1 MSDEKGR
8 VADPG
13 LAPQGWKKIDWVNS
27 HMPVM
32 AEIEDRISSE
42 KPFAGHKFGVSIHL
56 EAKTARL
63 ALALKAGGG
72 EVYIT
77 SSNPLSTQDDVAA
90 ALNEEENITVFS
102 RWGVSEEEYERQLEQ
117 VLTNEPDLIIDDGGD
132 LVKQLHGPLKAL
144 SEGIIGGAEETTTG
158 VNRLRV
164 LDREGELK
172 FPMFAVNDAR
182 MKYLFDNRYGTG
194 QSTWD
199 AITRNTNLTVAG
211 STVVVVGYGWCG
223 KGIARIADGMGAEVI
238 VVEVDPVKALEAKM
252 DGHRIMNIERAAPE
266 GDFFITS
273 TSNIDAIPAKAIKRL
288 KDKAILANAGHF
300 DVEIDIDALEELS
313 TDREEV
319 RENVERFSFEDGR
332 EIYLLAEGRL
342 VNLAAGDGHPTE
354 IMDISFG
361 LQTLTIKHVLDT
373 DELKDELYSVPEEVD
388 RAVAKMKLKSLG
400 VDLDELTEDQVK
412 YLKNFN

>member
-1 MSDEKGR
+1 MTDEKGR

-13 LAPQGWKKIDWVNS
+13 LAPQGWKKIEWVKS

-32 AEIEDRISSE
+32 ADIEGKISRE
-42 KPFAGHKFGVSIHL
+42 KPFDGYKFGVSIHL

-90 ALNEEENITVFS
+90 ALNQEENITVFS
-102 RWGVSEEEYERQLEQ
+102 RWGVSEDEYEKQLEQ
-117 VLTNEPDLIIDDGGD
+117 VLTNKPDLIIDDGGD
-132 LVKQLHGPLKAL
+132 LVKQLHGPLENL
-144 SEGIIGGAEETTTG
+144 SDGIIGGAEETTTG

-164 LDREGELK
+164 LDREGELN

-211 STVVVVGYGWCG
+211 STAVVVGYGWCG
-223 KGIARIADGMGAEVI
+223 KGIARIADGMGADVI

-252 DGHRIMNIERAAPE
+252 DGHRVMNIKQAAPE

-273 TSNIDAIPAKAIKRL
+273 TGNIDAIPPEAIKEL

-300 DVEIDIDALEELS
+300 DVEIDIDALEDQS
-313 TDREEV
+313 VSREEV
-319 RENVERFSFEDGR
+319 RDNVERFTFEDGR
-332 EIYLLAEGRL
+332 EAYLLAEGRL

-361 LQTLTIKHVLDT
+361 LQTLTIQHVLNT
-373 DELKDELYSVPEEVD
+373 DHLENKLYSVPEEVD
-388 RAVAKMKLKSLG
+388 RSVAEMKLKSLG
-400 VDLDELTEDQVK
+400 VMLDELTEAQVD
-412 YLKNFN
+412 YLENYS

>member
-1 MSDEKGR
+1 MTNDKGR

-13 LAPQGWKKIDWVNS
+13 LAPQGWKKIDWVES

-32 AEIEDRISSE
+32 AEIEDRISKE
-42 KPFAGHKFGVSIHL
+42 KPFAGHRFGVSIHL

-102 RWGVSEEEYERQLEQ
+102 RWGVSEEEYESQLNH
-117 VLTNEPDLIIDDGGD
+117 VLTSEPDLIIDDGGD
-132 LVKQLHGPLKAL
+132 LVKQLHGPLEEL

-164 LDREGELK
+164 LNREGKLN

-223 KGIARIADGMGAEVI
+223 KGISRIADGMGADVI
-238 VVEVDPVKALEAKM
+238 VVEIDPVKALEAKM
-252 DGHRIMNIERAAPE
+252 DGHRVMNIERAAPE

-273 TSNIDAIPAKAIKRL
+273 TSNIDAIPERAIKKL

-313 TDREEV
+313 ESREEV
-319 RENVERFSFEDGR
+319 RDNVERFSLEDGR

-361 LQTLTIKHVLDT
+361 LQTLTINHLLEASGLD
-373 DELKDELYSVPEEVD
+373 DELYSVPEEVD
-388 RAVAKMKLKSLG
+388 RTVAEIKLNSLG
-400 VDLDELTEDQVK
+400 IDLDELTKDQAE
-412 YLKNFN
+412 YLENFS

>member
-13 LAPQGWKKIDWVNS
+13 LAPQGWKKIEWVKS

-32 AEIEDRISSE
+32 AEIEDEISNE

-90 ALNEEENITVFS
+90 ALNEVEDITVFS
-102 RWGVSEEEYERQLEQ
+102 RWGVSEEEYEHQLEQ

-132 LVKQLHGPLKAL
+132 LVKQLHGPLEGL

-164 LDREGELK
+164 LDREGELN
-172 FPMFAVNDAR
+172 FPMYAVNDAR

-199 AITRNTNLTVAG
+199 AITRTTNLTVAG

-252 DGHRIMNIERAAPE
+252 DGHRITNIERAAPE
-266 GDFFITS
+266 GDFFISS
-273 TSNIDAIPAKAIKRL
+273 TSNIDAIPAEAIEKL

-300 DVEIDIDALEELS
+300 DVEIDIDTLEELS
-313 TDREEV
+313 T
-319 RENVERFSFEDGR
+319 GR
-332 EIYLLAEGRL
+332 
-342 VNLAAGDGHPTE
+342 
-354 IMDISFG
+354 
-361 LQTLTIKHVLDT
+361 
-373 DELKDELYSVPEEVD
+373 
-388 RAVAKMKLKSLG
+388 
-400 VDLDELTEDQVK
+400 
-412 YLKNFN
+412 

>member
-1 MSDEKGR
+1 MSDEKGM

-13 LAPQGWKKIDWVNS
+13 LAPQGWEKIDWVRS

-32 AEIEDRISSE
+32 AEIEDRISDE

-72 EVYIT
+72 EVFIT

-90 ALNEEENITVFS
+90 ALNEEDNVTVFS
-102 RWGVSEEEYERQLEQ
+102 RYGVSEEEYERQLEQ
-117 VLTNEPDLIIDDGGD
+117 VLNNEPDLIIDDGGD
-132 LVKQLHGPLKAL
+132 LVKQLHGPLEEL
-144 SEGIIGGAEETTTG
+144 SAGIIGGAEETTTG

-164 LDREGELK
+164 LDREGELN

-238 VVEVDPVKALEAKM
+238 VVEVDPVKALEARM
-252 DGHRIMNIERAAPE
+252 DGHRVMNIERAAPE

-273 TSNIDAIPAKAIKRL
+273 TSNIDAIPERAIKKL

-300 DVEIDIDALEELS
+300 DVEIDIDALENLS
-313 TDREEV
+313 TNREEI
-319 RENVERFSFEDGR
+319 RDNVERFSLEDGR

-361 LQTLTIKHVLDT
+361 LQTLTIKHVL
-373 DELKDELYSVPEEVD
+373 ESEGLENRLYSVPEEVD
-388 RAVAKMKLKSLG
+388 RSVAEMKLESLG
-400 VDLDELTEDQVK
+400 VDLDELTEAQVD

>member
-1 MSDEKGR
+1 MTDEKGR
-8 VADPG
+8 VADPS
-13 LAPQGWKKIDWVNS
+13 LAPQGWKKIDWVES

-32 AEIEDRISSE
+32 AEIEDEISRK

-102 RWGVSEEEYERQLEQ
+102 RWGVSEEEYEKQLEQ
-117 VLTNEPDLIIDDGGD
+117 VLINNPDLIIDDGGD
-132 LVKQLHGPLKAL
+132 LVKQLHGPLEDL
-144 SEGIIGGAEETTTG
+144 SDGIIGGAEETTTG

-164 LDREGELK
+164 LDREGELN

-252 DGHRIMNIERAAPE
+252 DGHRVMNIKKAAPE

-273 TSNIDAIPAKAIKRL
+273 TSNIDAIPAEALKEL
-288 KDKAILANAGHF
+288 KDQAILANAGHF
-300 DVEIDIDALEELS
+300 DVEIDIDALEDLS
-313 TDREEV
+313 TSREEV
-319 RENVERFSFEDGR
+319 RNNVERFTFEDGR
-332 EIYLLAEGRL
+332 EIYLMAEGRL

-361 LQTLTIKHVLDT
+361 LQTLTIKHVLDS
-373 DELKDELYSVPEEVD
+373 DQLENKLYSVPEEVD
-388 RAVAKMKLKSLG
+388 RTVAELKLKSLG
-400 VDLDELTEDQVK
+400 VDLDELTEAQVE
-412 YLKNFN
+412 YMKNYS